1 MAMVSTAQ
9 KPTQRERFGEFLE
22 GLPGST
28 KSVAGVKRNVEN
40 LGDPMG
46 SGILEVH
53 WEVIHHSKEAGR
65 LRRNIK

>member
-1 MAMVSTAQ
+1 M
-9 KPTQRERFGEFLE
+9 E

-28 KSVAGVKRNVEN
+28 KSVACVKRNVEN

-53 WEVIHHSKEAGR
+53 WEVIHHSKAAGR

>member
-1 MAMVSTAQ
+1 MVSTAQ

-28 KSVAGVKRNVEN
+28 KSVACVKRNVEN

-53 WEVIHHSKEAGR
+53 WEVIHPSKEAGR
-65 LRRNIK
+65 QRRNIK